1 MNQTADTQADRKG
14 RRGGHM
20 RLEKDQVGDSPY
32 LGLKVP
38 RTVHDALLKRA
49 EAEGVTISALTR
61 RALAQFVST

>member
-1 MNQTADTQADRKG
+1 MNQTANTTGQTKT
-14 RRGGHM
+14 RRGGHL

-38 RTVHDALLKRA
+38 RSVHNALLKRA

-61 RALAQFVST
+61 KALEQFVSA